1 MVDEN
6 ITKMM
11 SAIKEKNMMEH
22 EAIEIKMELKEM
34 NTIEDEKELEA
45 NVKMKNLEMRIDD
58 VVLEI
63 LRYG

>member
-34 NTIEDEKELEA
+34 NAIEDEKELEA